1 MSHQKN
7 TNFII
12 GDWSPFKQLTE
23 EDNIVWNEVKK
34 SFDHFDKPY
43 EVSKKILDGMKYR
56 FRCTSKIYGY
66 IIVEV
71 NGRFNRNKIFDVMNI
86 SISQVMILLINI
98 ISMI

>member
-1 MSHQKN
+1 
-7 TNFII
+7 
-12 GDWSPFKQLTE
+12 
-23 EDNIVWNEVKK
+23 
-34 SFDHFDKPY
+34 
-43 EVSKKILDGMKYR
+43 MKYR